1 MTLNDYIRFMGG
13 ALEFDEQDDFEQN
26 LYQEYSNQHND
37 VNDDVQSN
45 NSDFQ
50 DFTMEQ
56 QEQLFQ

>member
-13 ALEFDEQDDFEQN
+13 ALEFDDQDDFEQN